1 MGLDVEKRLYVGGRG
16 QVRTR
21 LHILANPACCCDM
34 RPRFNEDSRPSS
46 AMRQSTCV
54 RGEEVDTRE
63 VCVFLS
69 LCVCVCVIDD
79 THQQTKDR
87 PKRDTANNRV
97 GTEALATSISIITTK
112 YQQLLLPRPNQKPH
126 SHTQNIRQR

>member
-69 LCVCVCVIDD
+69 LCVFVYVCVCVTTPIS
-79 THQQTKDR
+79 R
-87 PKRDTANNRV
+87 PKTDQKETQR
-97 GTEALATSISIITTK
+97 IIESA
-112 YQQLLLPRPNQKPH
+112 QKP
-126 SHTQNIRQR
+126 SRLPFQSS